1 MQGTRPAGNIAAAW
15 AAFNALGDNGYL
27 KLAKVVMDITKR
39 LIQGIDQIPEL
50 YILGKPD
57 MSVYSFTSDKFH
69 VYNLADAMERRG
81 WHLDRMQFPPAI
93 HMTVNPP
100 HSKVVEPF
108 LKDLNESVEEVI
120 KNPEKKADGQSALY
134 GMIASA
140 PDRGSVKEFVLDFLK
155 DLYKAK

>member
-1 MQGTRPAGNIAAAW
+1 MQGSRPAGTIAAAW
-15 AAFNALGDNGYL
+15 AALNALGESGYL
-27 KLAKVVMDITKR
+27 KLTKLVMDTTKK
-39 LIQGIDQIPEL
+39 LMKGIEQIPDL

-69 VYNLADAMERRG
+69 IYNVADAMERRG

-93 HMTVNPP
+93 HMTINPP
-100 HSKVVEPF
+100 QSAVVEPF

-120 KNPEKKADGQSALY
+120 KNPEKEAEGQSALY
-134 GMIASA
+134 GMIANA
-140 PDRGSVKEFVLDFLK
+140 PDRESVKDFVLDFLK